1 MRKRDHDLPFKNIE
15 VDLREIDLDL
25 IHKLLKEENLFVSPG
40 GKIEPAPVIPV
51 SYRQSMESEEVKEHG
66 EKLLSQGKVAAL
78 VVAGGQGSRLG
89 ISGPKGALPI
99 SPIKHKSLFCL
110 HAQKI
115 SALEKRY
122 STVIPFFIMTSK
134 VNDGATRE
142 FFEKNDYFGLSP
154 DHVHF
159 FVQGML
165 PSVSKE
171 GKFILSRDGGLF
183 MNPDGHGGVPGALKK
198 SGGLDIMKAQDI
210 EEVFYFQV
218 DNPLVRICDPL
229 FLGLHNMKGAQMSS
243 KVIRKRDFEEKVG
256 VVALIDGETTI
267 VEYSDMK
274 DEDRYATDD
283 KGGILYWAGS
293 IATHIIRRDFME
305 TLTGGT
311 TTLPYHKAIK
321 RIPGL
326 DNDGKPIEVDGIKF
340 ETFIFDALPMTKR
353 SVTLEVKRE
362 EEFAPVKNKV
372 GEDSVQSAMD
382 MQINLYRSWLEEA
395 GKHVAP
401 GVKVEISPTF
411 ALDEADIMELSSE
424 IPEMIK
430 TDLYLE

>member
-1 MRKRDHDLPFKNIE
+1 MTKKAHDLSFKKIKH
-15 VDLREIDLDL
+15 DLKEIDFNLT
-25 IHKLLKEENLFVSPG
+25 KNLLKGEKLFASPG
-40 GKIEPAPVIPV
+40 GKIEPAPVIPA
-51 SYRQSMESEEVKEHG
+51 SFEESKEAQDIKSHG
-66 EKLLSQGKVAAL
+66 EMLLSQGKVAAL

-99 SPIKHKSLFCL
+99 SPVRHKSLFCL

-122 STVIPFFIMTSK
+122 STRIPFFIMTSR
-134 VNDGATRE
+134 VNDGATRK
-142 FFEKNDYFGLSP
+142 FFKENNWFGLKSNQ
-154 DHVHF
+154 VHF

-165 PSVSKE
+165 PSVSKK

-183 MNPDGHGGVPGALKK
+183 MNPDGHGGVISALKK
-198 SGGLDIMKAQDI
+198 SGGLDIMSAQGI

-229 FLGLHNMKGAQMSS
+229 FLGLHNMQGAQMSS

-256 VVALIDGETTI
+256 VVVLVDGKTTI

-283 KGGILYWAGS
+283 KGKILYWAGS
-293 IATHIIRRDFME
+293 IAIHILKRDFIE
-305 TLTGGT
+305 TLTNDVT
-311 TTLPYHKAIK
+311 ALPYHKAIK
-321 RIPGL
+321 KIPTV

-340 ETFIFDALPMTKR
+340 ETFIFDALPMTR
-353 SVTLEVKRE
+353 SSVTLEVKRE
-362 EEFAPVKNKV
+362 EEFAPVKNKA
-372 GEDSVQSAMD
+372 GQDSVQSAID
-382 MQINLYRSWLEEA
+382 MQVNLYRSWLKKA
-395 GKHVAP
+395 GKYISP
-401 GVKVEISPTF
+401 GVKIEISPIF
-411 ALDEADIMELSSE
+411 ALDEADIMKLSPE
-424 IPEMIK
+424 IPDRIE

>member
-1 MRKRDHDLPFKNIE
+1 MRKRNHDLPFKNIE
-15 VDLREIDLDL
+15 DDLREIDLDL

-51 SYRQSMESEEVKEHG
+51 SYRQSMESEEVKRHG

-122 STVIPFFIMTSK
+122 FTVIPFFIMTSK

-183 MNPDGHGGVPGALKK
+183 MNPDGHGGVLGALKK
-198 SGGLDIMKAQDI
+198 SGGLNIMKAQDI

-256 VVALIDGETTI
+256 VVALIDGKTTI

-293 IATHIIRRDFME
+293 IAIHIIRRDFME
-305 TLTGGT
+305 ALTGGT
-311 TTLPYHKAIK
+311 IILPYHKAIK

-362 EEFAPVKNKV
+362 EEFAPVKNKA

-382 MQINLYRSWLEEA
+382 MQTHLYRSWLEEA

-424 IPEMIK
+424 VPEMIK